1 MDKKSKQRRQK
12 TPTKDELADANGSA
26 TPPGASFDTEEG
38 RAAQG
43 MRPDLGGPADD
54 ATAVRPPAEEETRD
68 APGRKRDPVEETD

>member
-12 TPTKDELADANGSA
+12 TPTKDELGDANGAA
-26 TPPGASFDTEEG
+26 TPPGASFDTEAG

-54 ATAVRPPAEEETRD
+54 DTTVRPPPDAEDGFEEEEDDKTTN
-68 APGRKRDPVEETD
+68 RK